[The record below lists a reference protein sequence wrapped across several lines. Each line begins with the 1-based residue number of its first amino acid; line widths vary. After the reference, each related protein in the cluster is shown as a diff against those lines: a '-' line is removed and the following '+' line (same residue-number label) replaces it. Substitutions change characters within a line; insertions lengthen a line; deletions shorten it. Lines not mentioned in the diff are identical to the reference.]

1 MARDPRA
8 LLADVLDA
16 AQSIERFQHGLDLD
30 GFRTDELV
38 RSGVERK
45 LEIVGEA
52 LNRLSREDPEL
63 AARIPDI
70 ARIVGF
76 RNVLAHGYE
85 IVDDEV
91 VWDAATTDLPALAA
105 CVEALL
111 TELDAQGR
119 PGWRPETA
127 GKVKTA

>member
-16 AQSIERFQHGLDLD
+16 ARAIERFRRGLDLD

-45 LEIVGEA
+45 LEVVGEA

-63 AARIPDI
+63 AAQIPDI
-70 ARIVGF
+70 ARVIGF

-91 VWDAATTDLPALAA
+91 VWDAITTDLPALTAM
-105 CVEALL
+105 VEALL
-111 TELDAQGR
+111 AELDARGADER
-119 PGWRPETA
+119 L
-127 GKVKTA
+127 